1 MIVRV
6 ASILPNIAESNLPV
20 MSHNEAKLPRPRIE
34 IFNLGSA
41 AANTLHGQQAFKLE
55 NVEIL
60 WCKHGVGTIEAD
72 GKSNPVSGQQIY
84 CFLPGQLRKFQL
96 DHSASGY
103 YLSFSPDSLYLAPNL
118 KEMMSSFEES
128 ILNMQLLSFR
138 ADESMQEQLEEI
150 VRKMQRECESN
161 LWMRSEVLSGL
172 LNVFMIYL
180 SRELGIGGHTLIVS
194 REGEIARKFMTM
206 LKQQFITRKKVAD
219 YADALSVTPNYLNSA
234 IKKVTGFTASYQ
246 IHKLIILEAK
256 RRMLYSDCSLK
267 EIAFDLGFDNQ
278 AHFSK
283 FFKSKTGM
291 NFTRFKHSLADAV

>member
-1 MIVRV
+1 
-6 ASILPNIAESNLPV
+6 
-20 MSHNEAKLPRPRIE
+20 MSHNEAKSPSGPRVE
-34 IFNLGSA
+34 IYTLGSTA
-41 AANTLHGQQAFKLE
+41 VNTLRHQQAIKLE

-60 WCKHGVGTIEAD
+60 WCKRGAGIIEAD
-72 GKSNPVSGQQIY
+72 GKINTITGQQIY

-96 DHSASGY
+96 DDTAKGY
-103 YLSFSPDSLYLAPNL
+103 YLSFPPDSLYLAPNL

-128 ILNMQLLSFR
+128 IFNMQLLSFR
-138 ADESMQEQLEEI
+138 ADESMQEELEEI
-150 VRKMQRECESN
+150 VRKMKRECENN

-172 LNVFMIYL
+172 LNVFMIYV
-180 SRELGIGGHTLIVS
+180 SRELDLGGHSQIVS

-234 IKKVTGFTASYQ
+234 VKKVTGFTASYQ
-246 IHKLIILEAK
+246 IHKLVILEAK

-267 EIAFDLGFDNQ
+267 EIAFDLGFENQ

-291 NFTRFKHSLADAV
+291 NFTRFKLSMAETV

>member
-1 MIVRV
+1 
-6 ASILPNIAESNLPV
+6 
-20 MSHNEAKLPRPRIE
+20 MSHNEAKSPSGPRVE
-34 IFNLGSA
+34 IYTLGSA
-41 AANTLHGQQAFKLE
+41 AVNTLHHQQAIKLE

-60 WCKHGVGTIEAD
+60 WCKRGTGTIEAD
-72 GKSNPVSGQQIY
+72 GRINTITGQQIY

-96 DHSASGY
+96 DDTAQGY
-103 YLSFSPDSLYLAPNL
+103 YLSFPPDSLYLAPNL

-138 ADESMQEQLEEI
+138 ADESMQGELEEI
-150 VRKMQRECESN
+150 VRKMKRECENN

-172 LNVFMIYL
+172 LNVFMIYV
-180 SRELGIGGHTLIVS
+180 SRELDLGGHSQIVS

-234 IKKVTGFTASYQ
+234 VKKVTGFTASYQ
-246 IHKLIILEAK
+246 IHKLVILEAK

-267 EIAFDLGFDNQ
+267 EIAFDLGFENQ

-291 NFTRFKHSLADAV
+291 NFTRFKLSMAETV

>member
-1 MIVRV
+1 
-6 ASILPNIAESNLPV
+6 
-20 MSHNEAKLPRPRIE
+20 MSHNEAKSPSGPRVE
-34 IFNLGSA
+34 IYTLGSA
-41 AANTLHGQQAFKLE
+41 AVNTLHHQQAIKLE

-60 WCKHGVGTIEAD
+60 WCKRGAGIIEAD
-72 GKSNPVSGQQIY
+72 GKINTIAGQQIY

-96 DHSASGY
+96 DDTARGY
-103 YLSFSPDSLYLAPNL
+103 YLSFPPDSLYLAPNL

-128 ILNMQLLSFR
+128 ILNMRLLSFR
-138 ADESMQEQLEEI
+138 ADESMQGELEEI
-150 VRKMQRECESN
+150 VKKMKRECENN

-172 LNVFMIYL
+172 LNVFMIYV
-180 SRELGIGGHTLIVS
+180 SRELDLGGHSQIVS

-234 IKKVTGFTASYQ
+234 VKKVTGFTASYQ
-246 IHKLIILEAK
+246 IHKLVILEAK

-267 EIAFDLGFDNQ
+267 EIAFDLGFENQ

-291 NFTRFKHSLADAV
+291 NFTRFKLSMAETV